1 MSTTNGKKRTTLVVA
16 LCALLCVAVVGG
28 VFAWFNVT
36 ANKTNTFTVGN
47 ITKPEVKPD
56 PIDPTKPDPSNPSTD
71 GFITETKW
79 IENSK
84 ITANSTIAKNPNV
97 GAGKGSEPA
106 YVFVEVENNLDK
118 AGDSYFVLNTA
129 QWAPVEGHTVSM
141 PGVNNGY
148 KSGLFVYTGGGSEA
162 AKLAPTADADDYTGE
177 LFTQVVTNKTY
188 DAAVNP
194 TMDIKAYLAAMSSN
208 SETTTFSDIQNA
220 AITWTGTN

>member
-36 ANKTNTFTVGN
+36 ASKTNTFTVGN

-141 PGVNNGY
+141 PGVTNGY